1 MANLFSRLTHQRP
14 KHTTVFNGQDLKKA
28 ILAGHAW
35 LEQHRE
41 AINALNVFPVP
52 DGDTGT
58 NMSLTMRAA
67 TKDIAN
73 LEETS
78 ASLIAEQ
85 CSRSALMGA
94 RGNSGVI
101 LSQILRGLSQGLHGK
116 TSFTAKDFAAA
127 YQEAAKLAYRA
138 VIKPVEGTILTVVR
152 ESSDAG
158 QISAANG
165 ADLTTLLGDIVL
177 AAKASLARTP
187 DLLPLLKQ
195 AGVVDAGGQ
204 GLTAILEG
212 MWRYTRGEPVQ
223 LSHRELQGEQA
234 DIRKGNITSIDEE
247 FGYEVVFLLNGEN
260 LDVEAIRDTITSMG
274 GVSTVVAGDGKL
286 LKVHTHT
293 QKPGQIL
300 DYGVSLGSLQDI
312 NIENLQEQSLRY
324 AAESAREH
332 GFDARAGTLAEGKG
346 ENGTN
351 TTAVTMPPE
360 VAQPAL
366 GGDIAIVAVA
376 AGDGWA
382 NVYKSLGVSVVV
394 SGGQTMNPSTEDLLQ
409 AVEACPAT
417 KVFLLPNNG
426 NVVMSARQVAGLT
439 TKETIVI
446 PTDSLPQGVGALLAF
461 NRAADFAANGEAM
474 ERASKRVQTAEITRA
489 VRSVQID
496 GINVSEGDV
505 IGLINNRLVTSGTDL
520 ETVVID
526 TLKRMNTENYEII
539 TVYYGTEVNGE
550 QAAEM
555 ARHIKEQFP
564 AQEIEAVEGG
574 QPFYA
579 YIISAE

>member
-1 MANLFSRLTHQRP
+1 HQRP
-14 KHTTVFNGQDLKKA
+14 KRSIVFNGQDLKKA

-67 TKDIAN
+67 TKDIAS

-78 ASLIAEQ
+78 ASVIAEI

-101 LSQILRGLSQGLHGK
+101 LSQILRGLSQGLRGK
-116 TSFTAKDFAAA
+116 TTFTAKDFAAA

-152 ESSDAG
+152 ESAEAAHT
-158 QISAANG
+158 SAEQG
-165 ADLTTLLGDIVL
+165 ADFTTLLGDTVL

-187 DLLPLLKQ
+187 DLLPILKQ

-204 GLTAILEG
+204 GLTTILEG

-223 LSHRELQGEQA
+223 LSHREQLVEQA
-234 DIRKGNITSIDEE
+234 DIHRGNVTSIEEE
-247 FGYEVVFLLNGEN
+247 FGYEVVFLLNGED
-260 LDVEAIRDTITSMG
+260 LDLESIRDTITGMG
-274 GVSTVVAGDGKL
+274 GVSTVVAGDSKL

-293 QKPGQIL
+293 QKPGQVL

-332 GFDARAGTLAEGKG
+332 GLIAQNGAVAAAAAGV
-346 ENGTN
+346 
-351 TTAVTMPPE
+351 TTTTISAPPE
-360 VAQPAL
+360 GLDGQPAL
-366 GGDIAIVAVA
+366 TGDTAIVAVA
-376 AGDGWA
+376 AGDGWTKLF
-382 NVYKSLGVSVVV
+382 KSLGVSAVVP
-394 SGGQTMNPSTEDLLQ
+394 GGQTMNPSTQDLLH
-409 AVEACPAT
+409 AVESCST
-417 KVFLLPNNG
+417 SKVFLLPNNG
-426 NVVMSARQVAGLT
+426 NIIMSARQVQGLT
-439 TKETIVI
+439 TKSVCVI
-446 PTDSLPQGVGALLAF
+446 PTDSLPQGVGAVLAF
-461 NRAADFAANGEAM
+461 NQMADFEANGAAM
-474 ERASKRVQTAEITRA
+474 EQAGKQVQTAEITQAVRA
-489 VRSVQID
+489 VQLD
-496 GINVSEGDV
+496 GINVSEGDI
-505 IGLINNRLVTSGTDL
+505 IGLVNNRLVTSGTDL
-520 ETVVID
+520 QTVVIE
-526 TLKRMNTENYEII
+526 TLQRMNASTFEII
-539 TVYYGTEVNGE
+539 TIYYGADISPESAG
-550 QAAEM
+550 QM
-555 ARHIKEQFP
+555 AQYVKERFP
-564 AQEIEAVEGG
+564 AQEIEVVEGG

-579 YIISAE
+579 YVISAE

>member
-14 KHTTVFNGQDLKKA
+14 KRSIVFNGQDLKKA

-73 LEETS
+73 LEDTS
-78 ASLIAEQ
+78 ASLIAET

-101 LSQILRGLSQGLHGK
+101 LSQILRGLSQGLAGK
-116 TSFTAKDFAAA
+116 TTFTAKDFADA

-152 ESSDAG
+152 ESAEAAHT
-158 QISAANG
+158 SAAQG
-165 ADLTTLLGDIVL
+165 ADLTTMLGDTVL

-187 DLLPLLKQ
+187 DLLPILKQ

-204 GLTAILEG
+204 GLTTILEG

-223 LSHRELQGEQA
+223 LSHREQQVEQA
-234 DIRKGNITSIDEE
+234 DIHRGNVTSIEEE
-247 FGYEVVFLLNGEN
+247 FGYEVVFLLNGED
-260 LDVEAIRDTITSMG
+260 LDLEAIRDTITGMG
-274 GVSTVVAGDGKL
+274 GVSTVVAGDSKL

-300 DYGVSLGSLQDI
+300 DYGVGLGSLQDI

-332 GFDARAGTLAEGKG
+332 GLTARNGAVAAGAGG
-346 ENGTN
+346 
-351 TTAVTMPPE
+351 TTATITAPAE
-360 VAQPAL
+360 VLAGQPAL
-366 GGDIAIVAVA
+366 TGDTAIVAVA
-376 AGDGWA
+376 AGDGWTKLF
-382 NVYKSLGVSVVV
+382 KSLGVAVVV
-394 SGGQTMNPSTEDLLQ
+394 PGGQTMNPSTQDLLH
-409 AVEACPAT
+409 AVESCSAS

-426 NVVMSARQVAGLT
+426 NIIMSARQVKDLT
-439 TKETIVI
+439 KKSVCVI
-446 PTDSLPQGVGALLAF
+446 PTDSLPQGVGAILAF
-461 NRAADFAANGEAM
+461 NQTADFEANGEAM
-474 ERASKRVQTAEITRA
+474 EKAGKQVQTAEITQA
-489 VRSVQID
+489 VRTVQID
-496 GINVSEGDV
+496 GISVSEGDS
-505 IGLINNRLVTSGTDL
+505 IGLVNNRLVTSGTDL
-520 ETVVID
+520 LTVVFD
-526 TLKRMNTENYEII
+526 TLQRMNAGNFEII
-539 TVYYGTEVNGE
+539 TIYYGTDISPESAD
-550 QAAEM
+550 QM
-555 ARHIKEQFP
+555 AQHIKERFP
-564 AQEIEAVEGG
+564 AQEIEVVEGG

-579 YIISAE
+579 YVISAE

>member
-14 KHTTVFNGQDLKKA
+14 KHSTVFNGQDLKKA
-28 ILAGHAW
+28 LLAGHAW

-58 NMSLTMRAA
+58 NMCLTMRAA

-73 LEETS
+73 LEEIS
-78 ASLIAEQ
+78 ASVIAEK

-101 LSQILRGLSQGLHGK
+101 LSQILRGLSQGLNGK
-116 TSFTAKDFAAA
+116 TTFTAQDFAAA

-152 ESSDAG
+152 ESAAEA
-158 QISAANG
+158 QISAAQG
-165 ADLTTLLGDIVL
+165 ADLTTMLGDTVL
-177 AAKASLARTP
+177 AAKATLARTP
-187 DLLPLLKQ
+187 DLLPILKQ

-204 GLTAILEG
+204 GLTTILEG
-212 MWRYTRGEPVQ
+212 MWRYARGEPVQ
-223 LSHRELQGEQA
+223 LSHHELYEELG
-234 DIRKGNITSIDEE
+234 DIHRGNVTSIDEE
-247 FGYEVVFLLNGEN
+247 YGYEVVFLLNGEH
-260 LDVEAIRDTITSMG
+260 LDLETIRDTITKMG
-274 GVSTVVAGDGKL
+274 GVSTVVAGDTKL

-332 GFDARAGTLAEGKG
+332 GLSARHGTVSTSAAPG
-346 ENGTN
+346 NGT
-351 TTAVTMPPE
+351 AVISPPSL
-360 VAQPAL
+360 AATPPGQT
-366 GGDIAIVAVA
+366 GDMATVAVA
-376 AGDGWA
+376 AGDGWTR
-382 NVYKSLGVSVVV
+382 VLQSLGVSVVV
-394 SGGQTMNPSTEDLLQ
+394 PGGQTMNPSTQDLLQ
-409 AVEACPAT
+409 AVESCPASQ
-417 KVFLLPNNG
+417 VFLLPNNS
-426 NVVMSARQVAGLT
+426 NIVMSARQVTGLT
-439 TKETIVI
+439 RKQVRVI
-446 PTDSLPQGVGALLAF
+446 PTESLPQGVGALLAF
-461 NRAADFAANGEAM
+461 NQTADFEANGNAM
-474 ERASKRVQTAEITRA
+474 ERASKQVQTAEITRA

-496 GINVSEGDV
+496 GVDVSEGDI
-505 IGLINNRLVTSGTDL
+505 IGLVNNRLVTSGAEM
-520 ETVVID
+520 ETVVFS
-526 TLKRMNTENYEII
+526 TLQQMNAGNFEII
-539 TVYYGTEVNGE
+539 TLYYGADVSLESANR
-550 QAAEM
+550 M
-555 ARHIKEQFP
+555 AQLIKERYP
-564 AQEIEAVEGG
+564 ALEIEVVEGG

>member
-14 KHTTVFNGQDLKKA
+14 KRSIVFNGQDLKKA

-73 LEETS
+73 MEDTS
-78 ASLIAEQ
+78 ASLIAET

-101 LSQILRGLSQGLHGK
+101 LSQILRGLSQGLAGK
-116 TSFTAKDFAAA
+116 TTFTAKDFADA

-152 ESSDAG
+152 ESAEAAHT
-158 QISAANG
+158 SAAQG
-165 ADLTTLLGDIVL
+165 ADLTTMLGDTVL

-187 DLLPLLKQ
+187 DLLPILKQ

-204 GLTAILEG
+204 GLTTILEG

-223 LSHRELQGEQA
+223 LSHREQQVEQA
-234 DIRKGNITSIDEE
+234 DIHRGNVTSIEEE
-247 FGYEVVFLLNGEN
+247 FGYEVVFLLNGDD
-260 LDVEAIRDTITSMG
+260 LDLEAIRDTITSMG
-274 GVSTVVAGDGKL
+274 GVSTVVAGDSKL

-332 GFDARAGTLAEGKG
+332 GLTARNGAVAGGAGGITATL
-346 ENGTN
+346 
-351 TTAVTMPPE
+351 TAPTDM
-360 VAQPAL
+360 L
-366 GGDIAIVAVA
+366 GGQSALTGDTAMVAVA
-376 AGDGWA
+376 AGDGWTKLF
-382 NVYKSLGVSVVV
+382 KSLGVSVVV
-394 SGGQTMNPSTEDLLQ
+394 PGGQTMNPSTQDLLH
-409 AVEACPAT
+409 AVESCSAS

-426 NVVMSARQVAGLT
+426 NIIMSARQVKELT
-439 TKETIVI
+439 KKSVCVI
-446 PTDSLPQGVGALLAF
+446 PTDSLPQGVGAILAF
-461 NRAADFAANGEAM
+461 NQMADFEANGEAM
-474 ERASKRVQTAEITRA
+474 EQAGKQVQTAEITQA
-489 VRSVQID
+489 VRTVQIN
-496 GINVSEGDV
+496 GINVSEGDI
-505 IGLINNRLVTSGTDL
+505 IGLVNNRLVTSGTDL
-520 ETVVID
+520 QTVVID
-526 TLKRMNTENYEII
+526 TLQRMNAGNFEII
-539 TVYYGTEVNGE
+539 TIYYGADILPES
-550 QAAEM
+550 AAQM
-555 ARHIKEQFP
+555 AQYIKERFP
-564 AQEIEAVEGG
+564 AQEIEVVEGG

-579 YIISAE
+579 YVISAE

>member
-14 KHTTVFNGQDLKKA
+14 KRSIVFNGQDLKKA

-73 LEETS
+73 MEDTS
-78 ASLIAEQ
+78 ASLIAET

-101 LSQILRGLSQGLHGK
+101 LSQILRGLSQGLAGK
-116 TSFTAKDFAAA
+116 TTFTAKDFADA

-152 ESSDAG
+152 ESAEAAHT
-158 QISAANG
+158 SAAQG
-165 ADLTTLLGDIVL
+165 ADLTTMLGDTVL

-187 DLLPLLKQ
+187 DLLPILKQ

-204 GLTAILEG
+204 GLTTILEG

-223 LSHRELQGEQA
+223 LSHREQQVEQA
-234 DIRKGNITSIDEE
+234 DIHRGNVTSIEE
-247 FGYEVVFLLNGEN
+247 VFGYEVVFLLNGED
-260 LDVEAIRDTITSMG
+260 LDLEAIRDTITSMG
-274 GVSTVVAGDGKL
+274 GVSTVVAGDSKL

-332 GFDARAGTLAEGKG
+332 GLTARNGAVAGGITATL
-346 ENGTN
+346 
-351 TTAVTMPPE
+351 TAPSE
-360 VAQPAL
+360 VLAGQPAL
-366 GGDIAIVAVA
+366 TGDTAMVAVA
-376 AGDGWA
+376 AGDGWTKLF
-382 NVYKSLGVSVVV
+382 KSLGVSVVV
-394 SGGQTMNPSTEDLLQ
+394 PGGQTMNPSTQDLLH
-409 AVEACPAT
+409 AVESCSVS

-426 NVVMSARQVAGLT
+426 NIIMSARQVKDLT
-439 TKETIVI
+439 KKSVCVI
-446 PTDSLPQGVGALLAF
+446 PTDSLPQGVGAILAF
-461 NRAADFAANGEAM
+461 NQMADFEANGEAM
-474 ERASKRVQTAEITRA
+474 ERAGKQVQTAEITQA
-489 VRSVQID
+489 VRTVQID
-496 GINVSEGDV
+496 GINVSEGDI
-505 IGLINNRLVTSGTDL
+505 IGLVNNRLVTSGTDL
-520 ETVVID
+520 QTVVID
-526 TLKRMNTENYEII
+526 TLQRMNAGNFEII
-539 TVYYGTEVNGE
+539 TIYYGADISPES
-550 QAAEM
+550 AAQM
-555 ARHIKEQFP
+555 AQYIKERFP
-564 AQEIEAVEGG
+564 AQEIEVVEGG

-579 YIISAE
+579 YVISAE

>member
-14 KHTTVFNGQDLKKA
+14 KHSTVFNGQDLKKA
-28 ILAGHAW
+28 LLAGHAW

-58 NMSLTMRAA
+58 NMCLTMRAA

-73 LEETS
+73 LEEIS
-78 ASLIAEQ
+78 ASVIAEK

-101 LSQILRGLSQGLHGK
+101 LSQILRGLSQGLNGK
-116 TSFTAKDFAAA
+116 TTFTAQDFAAA

-152 ESSDAG
+152 ESAAEA
-158 QISAANG
+158 QISAAQG
-165 ADLTTLLGDIVL
+165 ADLTTMLGDTVL
-177 AAKASLARTP
+177 AAKATLARTP
-187 DLLPLLKQ
+187 DLLPILKQ

-204 GLTAILEG
+204 GLTTILEG
-212 MWRYTRGEPVQ
+212 MWRYARGEPVQ
-223 LSHRELQGEQA
+223 LSHHELYEELG
-234 DIRKGNITSIDEE
+234 DIHRGNVTSIDEE
-247 FGYEVVFLLNGEN
+247 YGYEVVFLLNGEH
-260 LDVEAIRDTITSMG
+260 LDLETIRDTITKMG
-274 GVSTVVAGDGKL
+274 GVSTVVAGDTKL

-332 GFDARAGTLAEGKG
+332 GLSARHGTVSTSAAPG
-346 ENGTN
+346 NGT
-351 TTAVTMPPE
+351 AVISPPSL
-360 VAQPAL
+360 AATPL
-366 GGDIAIVAVA
+366 GQTGDMATVAVA
-376 AGDGWA
+376 AGDGWTR
-382 NVYKSLGVSVVV
+382 VLQSLGVSVVV
-394 SGGQTMNPSTEDLLQ
+394 PGGQTMNPSTQDLLQ
-409 AVEACPAT
+409 AVESCPASQ
-417 KVFLLPNNG
+417 VFLLPNNS
-426 NVVMSARQVAGLT
+426 NIVMSARQVTGLT
-439 TKETIVI
+439 RKQVRVI
-446 PTDSLPQGVGALLAF
+446 PTESLPQGVGALLAF
-461 NRAADFAANGEAM
+461 NQTADFEANGNAM
-474 ERASKRVQTAEITRA
+474 ERASKQVQTAEITRA

-496 GINVSEGDV
+496 GVDVSEGDI
-505 IGLINNRLVTSGTDL
+505 IGLVNNRLVTSGAEM
-520 ETVVID
+520 ETVVFS
-526 TLKRMNTENYEII
+526 TLQQMNAGNFEII
-539 TVYYGTEVNGE
+539 TLYYGADVSLESANR
-550 QAAEM
+550 M
-555 ARHIKEQFP
+555 AQLIKERYP
-564 AQEIEAVEGG
+564 ALEIEVVEGG

>member
-14 KHTTVFNGQDLKKA
+14 KRSIVFNGQDLKKA
-28 ILAGHAW
+28 ILAGQAW

-73 LEETS
+73 LEDTS
-78 ASLIAEQ
+78 ASLIAET

-101 LSQILRGLSQGLHGK
+101 LSQILRGLSQGLAGK
-116 TSFTAKDFAAA
+116 TTFTAKDFADA

-152 ESSDAG
+152 ESAEAAH
-158 QISAANG
+158 ISAVQG
-165 ADLTTLLGDIVL
+165 ADLTTMLGDTVL

-187 DLLPLLKQ
+187 DLLPILKQ

-204 GLTAILEG
+204 GLTTILEG

-223 LSHRELQGEQA
+223 LSHREQQVEQA
-234 DIRKGNITSIDEE
+234 DIHRGNVTSIEEE
-247 FGYEVVFLLNGEN
+247 FGYEVVFLLNGED
-260 LDVEAIRDTITSMG
+260 LDLEAIRDTITSMG
-274 GVSTVVAGDGKL
+274 GVSTVVAGDSKL

-332 GFDARAGTLAEGKG
+332 GLTARNGAVSGGITATITAPAEVLAGH
-346 ENGTN
+346 
-351 TTAVTMPPE
+351 
-360 VAQPAL
+360 PAL
-366 GGDIAIVAVA
+366 TGDTAMVAVA
-376 AGDGWA
+376 AGDGWTKLF
-382 NVYKSLGVSVVV
+382 KSLGVSVVV
-394 SGGQTMNPSTEDLLQ
+394 PGGQTMNPSTQDLLH
-409 AVEACPAT
+409 AVESCSAS

-426 NVVMSARQVAGLT
+426 NIIMSARQVKDLT
-439 TKETIVI
+439 KKSVCVI
-446 PTDSLPQGVGALLAF
+446 PTDSLPQGVGAILAF
-461 NRAADFAANGEAM
+461 NQMADFEANGEAM
-474 ERASKRVQTAEITRA
+474 EQAGKQVQTAEITQA
-489 VRSVQID
+489 VRTVQID
-496 GINVSEGDV
+496 GINVSEGDI
-505 IGLINNRLVTSGTDL
+505 IGLVNNRLVTSGTDL
-520 ETVVID
+520 QTVVID
-526 TLKRMNTENYEII
+526 TLQRMNAGNFEII
-539 TVYYGTEVNGE
+539 TIYYGADISLES
-550 QAAEM
+550 AAQM
-555 ARHIKEQFP
+555 AQYIKERFP
-564 AQEIEAVEGG
+564 SQEIEVVEGG

-579 YIISAE
+579 YVISAE

>member
-14 KHTTVFNGQDLKKA
+14 KRSVVFNGQDLKKA

-73 LEETS
+73 MEETS
-78 ASLIAEQ
+78 ASLIAEI

-101 LSQILRGLSQGLHGK
+101 LSQILRGLSQGLAGK
-116 TSFTAKDFAAA
+116 TTFTAKDFADA

-152 ESSDAG
+152 ESAEAAHT
-158 QISAANG
+158 SAAQG
-165 ADLTTLLGDIVL
+165 ADLTTMLGDTVL

-187 DLLPLLKQ
+187 DLLPILKQ

-204 GLTAILEG
+204 GLTTILEG

-223 LSHRELQGEQA
+223 LSHREQQVEQA
-234 DIRKGNITSIDEE
+234 DIHRGNITSIEEE
-247 FGYEVVFLLNGEN
+247 FGYEVVFLLNGED
-260 LDVEAIRDTITSMG
+260 LDLEAIRDTITSMG
-274 GVSTVVAGDGKL
+274 GVSTVVAGDSKL

-332 GFDARAGTLAEGKG
+332 GLTARNGAVAGGAGG
-346 ENGTN
+346 I
-351 TTAVTMPPE
+351 TATITAPPE
-360 VAQPAL
+360 VLAGQPAL
-366 GGDIAIVAVA
+366 TGDTAMVAVA
-376 AGDGWA
+376 AGDGWTKLF
-382 NVYKSLGVSVVV
+382 KSLGVSVVV
-394 SGGQTMNPSTEDLLQ
+394 PGGQTMNPSTQDLLH
-409 AVEACPAT
+409 AVESCGAS

-426 NVVMSARQVAGLT
+426 NIIMSARQVKDLT
-439 TKETIVI
+439 KKSVYVI
-446 PTDSLPQGVGALLAF
+446 PTDSLPQGVGAILAF
-461 NRAADFAANGEAM
+461 NQTADFEANGEAM
-474 ERASKRVQTAEITRA
+474 EQAGKQVQTAEITQA
-489 VRSVQID
+489 VRTVQID
-496 GINVSEGDV
+496 GINVSEGDI
-505 IGLINNRLVTSGTDL
+505 IGLVNNRLVTSGTDL
-520 ETVVID
+520 ETVVSD
-526 TLKRMNTENYEII
+526 TLQRMNAGNFEII
-539 TVYYGTEVNGE
+539 TIYYGADISPES
-550 QAAEM
+550 AAQM
-555 ARHIKEQFP
+555 AQYIKEKFP
-564 AQEIEAVEGG
+564 AQEIEVVEGG

-579 YIISAE
+579 YVISAE

>member
-1 MANLFSRLTHQRP
+1 MANLFSRLTHQHP
-14 KHTTVFNGQDLKKA
+14 KRSIVFNGQDLKKA

-67 TKDIAN
+67 TKDIAS

-78 ASLIAEQ
+78 ASLIAEI

-101 LSQILRGLSQGLHGK
+101 LSQILRGLSQGLAGK
-116 TSFTAKDFAAA
+116 TTFTAKDFAAA

-152 ESSDAG
+152 ESAEAAHT
-158 QISAANG
+158 SAEQG
-165 ADLTTLLGDIVL
+165 ADFTTLLGDTVL

-187 DLLPLLKQ
+187 DLLPILKQ

-204 GLTAILEG
+204 GLTTILEG

-223 LSHRELQGEQA
+223 LSHREQLVEQA
-234 DIRKGNITSIDEE
+234 DIHRGNVTSIEEE
-247 FGYEVVFLLNGEN
+247 FGYEVVFLLNGED
-260 LDVEAIRDTITSMG
+260 LDLEAIRDTITSMG
-274 GVSTVVAGDGKL
+274 GVSTVVAGDSKL

-293 QKPGQIL
+293 QKPGQVL

-332 GFDARAGTLAEGKG
+332 GLVARNGAVAAAAGGV
-346 ENGTN
+346 
-351 TTAVTMPPE
+351 TTTMTAPPE
-360 VAQPAL
+360 MLADQPAL
-366 GGDIAIVAVA
+366 TSDTDIVAVA
-376 AGDGWA
+376 AGDGWTKLF
-382 NVYKSLGVSVVV
+382 KSLGVSVIVP
-394 SGGQTMNPSTEDLLQ
+394 GGQTMNPSTQDLLQ
-409 AVEACPAT
+409 AVESCSAS

-426 NVVMSARQVAGLT
+426 NIIMSARQVQDLT
-439 TKETIVI
+439 KKSVCVI
-446 PTDSLPQGVGALLAF
+446 PTDSLPQGVGAVLAF
-461 NRAADFAANGEAM
+461 NQMADFEANGAAM
-474 ERASKRVQTAEITRA
+474 EQAGKQVQTAEITQA

-496 GINVSEGDV
+496 GINVSEGDI
-505 IGLINNRLVTSGTDL
+505 IGLVNNRLVTSGTDL
-520 ETVVID
+520 QTVVLA
-526 TLKRMNTENYEII
+526 TLQRMNAGAFEII
-539 TVYYGTEVNGE
+539 TIYYGGDISPDSAG
-550 QAAEM
+550 QM
-555 ARHIKEQFP
+555 ARCVKERFP
-564 AQEIEAVEGG
+564 AQEIEVVEGG

-579 YIISAE
+579 YVISAE

>member
-14 KHTTVFNGQDLKKA
+14 KHSTVFNGQDLKKA

-73 LEETS
+73 LEEIS
-78 ASLIAEQ
+78 ASLIAEK

-116 TSFTAKDFAAA
+116 VTFTAKDFAAA

-152 ESSDAG
+152 ESAEAA
-158 QISAANG
+158 QASAAQG
-165 ADLTTLLGDIVL
+165 ADLTTMLGDTVL

-187 DLLPLLKQ
+187 DLLPILKQ

-204 GLTAILEG
+204 GLTTILEG
-212 MWRYTRGEPVQ
+212 MWRYARGEPVQ
-223 LSHRELQGEQA
+223 LSHSEQREERA
-234 DIRKGNITSIDEE
+234 DIHRGNITSIDEE
-247 FGYEVVFLLNGEN
+247 YGYEVVFLLHGEN
-260 LDVEAIRDTITSMG
+260 LDLETIRDTITSMG
-274 GVSTVVAGDGKL
+274 GVSTVVAGDSKL

-293 QKPGQIL
+293 QKPGQVL
-300 DYGVSLGSLQDI
+300 DYGVNLGSLQDI

-324 AAESAREH
+324 AAESAREY
-332 GFDARAGTLAEGKG
+332 GLSAR
-346 ENGTN
+346 NGTV
-351 TTAVTMPPE
+351 TALASGAATAVTTPLH
-360 VAQPAL
+360 VTAAQPGQA
-366 GGDIAIVAVA
+366 GDIAIVAVA
-376 AGDGWA
+376 AGDGWTKLF
-382 NVYKSLGVSVVV
+382 KSLGVSVVV
-394 SGGQTMNPSTEDLLQ
+394 PGGQTMNPSTQDLLQ
-409 AVEACPAT
+409 AVESCSAS
-417 KVFLLPNNG
+417 KVFLLSNNG
-426 NVVMSARQVAGLT
+426 NITMSARQVIDLT
-439 TKETIVI
+439 QKRVRVI

-461 NRAADFAANGEAM
+461 NQTADFEANGDAM
-474 ERASKRVQTAEITRA
+474 ERGGKQVQTAEITRA
-489 VRSVQID
+489 VRTVQID
-496 GINVSEGDV
+496 GVNVSEGDI
-505 IGLINNRLVTSGTDL
+505 IGLVNNRLVTSGSDL
-520 ETVVID
+520 ETVVLA
-526 TLKRMNTENYEII
+526 TLQQMNAGNFEII
-539 TVYYGTEVNGE
+539 TIYYGADVTSESANL
-550 QAAEM
+550 M
-555 ARHIKEQFP
+555 AKRIKERFIAP
-564 AQEIEAVEGG
+564 EIEVVEGG

-579 YIISAE
+579 YVISAE

>member
-14 KHTTVFNGQDLKKA
+14 KRSIVFNGQDLKKA

-73 LEETS
+73 MEDTS
-78 ASLIAEQ
+78 ASLIAET

-101 LSQILRGLSQGLHGK
+101 LSQILRGLSQGLAGK
-116 TSFTAKDFAAA
+116 TTFTAKDFADA

-152 ESSDAG
+152 ESAEAAHT
-158 QISAANG
+158 SAAQG
-165 ADLTTLLGDIVL
+165 ADLTTMLGDTVL

-187 DLLPLLKQ
+187 DLLPILKQ

-204 GLTAILEG
+204 GLTTILEG

-223 LSHRELQGEQA
+223 LSHREQQVEQA
-234 DIRKGNITSIDEE
+234 DIHRGNVTSIEEE
-247 FGYEVVFLLNGEN
+247 FGYEVVFLLNGED
-260 LDVEAIRDTITSMG
+260 LDLEAIRDTITSMG
-274 GVSTVVAGDGKL
+274 GVSTVVAGDSRL

-332 GFDARAGTLAEGKG
+332 GLTARNGAVAGGAGSITATITAPAEALAGQSALTG
-346 ENGTN
+346 D
-351 TTAVTMPPE
+351 TAM
-360 VAQPAL
+360 
-366 GGDIAIVAVA
+366 VAVA
-376 AGDGWA
+376 AGDGWTKLF
-382 NVYKSLGVSVVV
+382 KSLGVSVVV
-394 SGGQTMNPSTEDLLQ
+394 PGGQTMNPSTQDLLH
-409 AVEACPAT
+409 AVESCSAS

-426 NVVMSARQVAGLT
+426 NIIMSARQVKDLT
-439 TKETIVI
+439 KKSVCVI
-446 PTDSLPQGVGALLAF
+446 PTDSLPQGVGAILAF
-461 NRAADFAANGEAM
+461 NQMADFEANGEAM
-474 ERASKRVQTAEITRA
+474 ERAGKQVQTAEITQA
-489 VRSVQID
+489 VRTVQID

-505 IGLINNRLVTSGTDL
+505 IGLVNNRLVTSGTDL
-520 ETVVID
+520 QTVVID
-526 TLKRMNTENYEII
+526 TLQRMNAGNFEII
-539 TVYYGTEVNGE
+539 TIYYGADISPES
-550 QAAEM
+550 AAQM
-555 ARHIKEQFP
+555 AQYIKERFP
-564 AQEIEAVEGG
+564 AQEIEVVEGG

-579 YIISAE
+579 YVISAE

>member
-14 KHTTVFNGQDLKKA
+14 KHTSVFNGQDLKKA

-67 TKDIAN
+67 TKDIAD

-78 ASLIAEQ
+78 ASLIAEK

-101 LSQILRGLSQGLHGK
+101 LSQILRGLSQGLNGK
-116 TSFTAKDFAAA
+116 STFTAKDFAIA

-152 ESSDAG
+152 ESAEAA
-158 QISAANG
+158 QVSAANG
-165 ADLTTLLGDIVL
+165 ADLTTMLGDTVL

-187 DLLPLLKQ
+187 DLLPILKQ

-204 GLTAILEG
+204 GLTTILEG

-223 LSHRELQGEQA
+223 LSHREQQAEQA
-234 DIRKGNITSIDEE
+234 DIHRGAITSIEEE
-247 FGYEVVFLLNGEN
+247 FGYEVVFMLSGDS

-274 GVSTVVAGDGKL
+274 GVSTVVAGDAKL

-324 AAESAREH
+324 AEESAREH
-332 GFDARAGTLAEGKG
+332 GLAPKHGTTVAGAA
-346 ENGTN
+346 
-351 TTAVTMPPE
+351 TAVTSPPG
-360 VAQPAL
+360 ALADQPL
-366 GGDIAIVAVA
+366 PTGDTAIVAVA

-382 NVYKSLGVSVVV
+382 NVYRSLGVSSVV
-394 SGGQTMNPSTEDLLQ
+394 SGGQTMNPSTQDLLQ
-409 AVEACPAT
+409 AVEACPAE

-426 NVVMSARQVAGLT
+426 NIVMSARQVIELT
-439 TKETIVI
+439 SKQVRVI
-446 PTDSLPQGVGALLAF
+446 PTDSLPQGIGALLAF
-461 NRAADFAANGEAM
+461 NQTADFETNGEAM
-474 ERASKRVQTAEITRA
+474 ESASKRVQTAEITRA
-489 VRSVQID
+489 VRTVQID
-496 GINVSEGDV
+496 GINVTEGDV
-505 IGLINNRLVTSGTDL
+505 IGLINNRLVTSGNDL
-520 ETVVID
+520 ESVVLD
-526 TLKRMNTENYEII
+526 TLTRMHAENFEII
-539 TVYYGTEVNGE
+539 TVYYGADVNSE
-550 QAAEM
+550 QANQTASS
-555 ARHIKEQFP
+555 IKEQFA
-564 AQEIEAVEGG
+564 AQEIEVIEGG

-579 YIISAE
+579 YVISAE

>member
-1 MANLFSRLTHQRP
+1 MANFFSRLTHQRP
-14 KHTTVFNGQDLKKA
+14 KHTSVFNGQDLKKA

-67 TKDIAN
+67 TKDIAD

-78 ASLIAEQ
+78 ASLIAEK

-101 LSQILRGLSQGLHGK
+101 LSQILRGISQGLNGK
-116 TSFTAKDFAAA
+116 TTFTAKDFAIA

-152 ESSDAG
+152 ESAEAA
-158 QISAANG
+158 QVSATNG
-165 ADLTTLLGDIVL
+165 ADLATMLGDTVL

-187 DLLPLLKQ
+187 DLLPILKQ

-204 GLTAILEG
+204 GLTTILEG

-223 LSHRELQGEQA
+223 LSHREQQAEQA
-234 DIRKGNITSIDEE
+234 DIHRGAITSIEEE
-247 FGYEVVFLLNGEN
+247 FGYEVVFMLSGDG

-274 GVSTVVAGDGKL
+274 GVSTVVAGDSKL

-293 QKPGQIL
+293 QQPGQIL

-324 AAESAREH
+324 AEESAREH
-332 GFDARAGTLAEGKG
+332 GLSPKHAAMAPSPSGDA
-346 ENGTN
+346 
-351 TTAVTMPPE
+351 TAVTSPPGE
-360 VAQPAL
+360 LVEQPFPTS
-366 GGDIAIVAVA
+366 DSAIVAVA

-382 NVYKSLGVSVVV
+382 NVYRSLGVSSVV
-394 SGGQTMNPSTEDLLQ
+394 SGGQTMNPSTQDLLQ
-409 AVEACPAT
+409 AVEACPT
-417 KVFLLPNNG
+417 EKVFLLPNNG
-426 NVVMSARQVAGLT
+426 NIVMSARQVVELT
-439 TKETIVI
+439 SKQVRVI
-446 PTDSLPQGVGALLAF
+446 PTDSLPQGIAALLAF
-461 NRAADFAANGEAM
+461 NQTADFETNGDAM
-474 ERASKRVQTAEITRA
+474 ESASKRVQTAEITRA
-489 VRSVQID
+489 VRSAQID
-496 GINVSEGDV
+496 GITVTEGDV
-505 IGLINNRLVTSGTDL
+505 IGLINNRLVTSGNDL
-520 ETVVID
+520 ESVVLD
-526 TLKRMNTENYEII
+526 TLTRMHADNFEII
-539 TVYYGTEVNGE
+539 TIYYGADVTSE
-550 QAAEM
+550 QANQT
-555 ARHIKEQFP
+555 ARRIKEQFA
-564 AQEIEAVEGG
+564 AQEIEVVEGG

-579 YIISAE
+579 YVISAE

>member
-14 KHTTVFNGQDLKKA
+14 KRSIIFNGQDLKKA

-58 NMSLTMRAA
+58 NMTLTMRAA

-78 ASLIAEQ
+78 ASLIAET
-85 CSRSALMGA
+85 CARSALMGA

-101 LSQILRGLSQGLHGK
+101 LSQILRGLSQGLAGK
-116 TSFTAKDFAAA
+116 TTFTAKDFADA

-152 ESSDAG
+152 ESAEAAHT
-158 QISAANG
+158 SAAQG
-165 ADLTTLLGDIVL
+165 ADFTTMLGDTVL

-187 DLLPLLKQ
+187 DLLPILKQ

-204 GLTAILEG
+204 GLTTILEG

-223 LSHRELQGEQA
+223 LSHREQQIEQA
-234 DIRKGNITSIDEE
+234 DIHRGNVTSIEEE
-247 FGYEVVFLLNGEN
+247 FGYEVVFLLKGED
-260 LDVEAIRDTITSMG
+260 LDLEAIRDTITGMG
-274 GVSTVVAGDGKL
+274 GVSTVVAGDSKL

-293 QKPGQIL
+293 QQPGQVL

-332 GFDARAGTLAEGKG
+332 GLTARNGAVAAGASGVTATITAPAEVLAD
-346 ENGTN
+346 
-351 TTAVTMPPE
+351 
-360 VAQPAL
+360 QPAL
-366 GGDIAIVAVA
+366 TSDTAIVAVA
-376 AGDGWA
+376 AGDGWTKLF
-382 NVYKSLGVSVVV
+382 KSLGVAVVV
-394 SGGQTMNPSTEDLLQ
+394 PGGQTMNPSTQDLLH
-409 AVEACPAT
+409 AVESCSAS

-426 NVVMSARQVAGLT
+426 NIIMSARQVKDLT
-439 TKETIVI
+439 KKSVCVI
-446 PTDSLPQGVGALLAF
+446 PTDSLPQGVGAILAF
-461 NRAADFAANGEAM
+461 NQTADFEANGEAM
-474 ERASKRVQTAEITRA
+474 EQAGKQVQTVEITQA
-489 VRSVQID
+489 VRTVQID
-496 GINVSEGDV
+496 GVNVSEGDI
-505 IGLINNRLVTSGTDL
+505 IGLVNNRLVTSGTDL
-520 ETVVID
+520 QNVVFD
-526 TLKRMNTENYEII
+526 TLQRMNASNFEII
-539 TVYYGTEVNGE
+539 TIYYGADILPESAG
-550 QAAEM
+550 QM
-555 ARHIKEQFP
+555 AQHIKERFP
-564 AQEIEAVEGG
+564 AQEIEVVEGG

-579 YIISAE
+579 YVISAE